1 MHAELGLLVTVVG
14 LRLVNDARWDG
25 NTRVVEVMEDII
37 NGMIHSHGHA
47 SRGFLGSISHNGIS
61 PADNSSIELLHA
73 HIHLTALHI
82 QDGGVERGYISV
94 NYNERSGEDVVGT
107 GGNTRRLRLGMP
119 VHTTVYFQILS

>member
-14 LRLVNDARWDG
+14 LRLVHDARWDG

-47 SRGFLGSISHNGIS
+47 SRGFLGSISHNRIS
-61 PADNSSIELLHA
+61 SADNGSVELLHT

-82 QDGGVERGYISV
+82 QDGGVERGHISV
-94 NYNERSGEDVVGT
+94 NHNECSGEDVV
-107 GGNTRRLRLGMP
+107 
-119 VHTTVYFQILS
+119 